1 MFQVE
6 QEGQRWVNG
15 EEKWQEESQRC
26 DNGVGGNRVETF
38 GIYGKNFGLYYE
50 SAGKLLEGLQ

>member
-1 MFQVE
+1 M
-6 QEGQRWVNG
+6 NG